1 MGNGTVSLT
10 KKWFLNVALINVMHG
25 SILFAPDQYP
35 TPQPPPPPKDMPFF
49 LHGSLFPPHPHK
61 CRKEE
66 FPTPWA
72 PHQPHILFFYNNI
85 DFHIVSKSR
94 CL

>member
-10 KKWFLNVALINVMHG
+10 QKWFLDVALINVMHG

-35 TPQPPPPPKDMPFF
+35 TPQLNTPPPPLPPPKDTPFF
-49 LHGSLFPPHPHK
+49 LRGSLFSPHPHK

-66 FPTPWA
+66 LPTPWA
-72 PHQPHILFFYNNI
+72 PHQPHILCFDNNNN
-85 DFHIVSKSR
+85 
-94 CL
+94 